1 MAANVMALCRQF
13 TDKYYAVEKGA
24 ARHDILG
31 PMNPMAPEV
40 RFIEQWVDKAAYE
53 VRPLHPSQCP
63 DGRALRAGE
72 SPPLVPEGAPAVAVP
87 PSHSRPP
94 PTLLPPHTHTHHM
107 CLSCSS
113 SPSPPPHTTPQEH
126 KKSQLVKEFVAAL
139 AKYGASAEET
149 TVEEYAFEDGQ
160 KYGQSHRN
168 AGRRIGSQA
177 VFGIVVNMA
186 VKTPEIAQAQMKILR
201 GHLERQLSTEPCA
214 APRRAE
220 LGHS

>member
-1 MAANVMALCRQF
+1 M
-13 TDKYYAVEKGA
+13 
-24 ARHDILG
+24 
-31 PMNPMAPEV
+31 
-40 RFIEQWVDKAAYE
+40 
-53 VRPLHPSQCP
+53 
-63 DGRALRAGE
+63 
-72 SPPLVPEGAPAVAVP
+72 P

-94 PTLLPPHTHTHHM
+94 PTLLPPHTPCAFHAHCH
-107 CLSCSS
+107 
-113 SPSPPPHTTPQEH
+113 PPHRPTPPQEH
-126 KKSQLVKEFVAAL
+126 KKSPLVKEFVAAL